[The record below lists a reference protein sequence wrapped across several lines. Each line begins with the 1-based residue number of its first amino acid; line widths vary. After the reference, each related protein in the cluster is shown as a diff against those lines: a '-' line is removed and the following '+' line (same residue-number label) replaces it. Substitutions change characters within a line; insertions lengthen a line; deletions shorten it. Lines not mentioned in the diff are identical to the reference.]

1 MIRRDF
7 ITLLSGAAVAWPL
20 AARAQ
25 QREIPTIGVLRSQ
38 SPELYVKAI
47 AAFHRG
53 LAETGYV
60 EGKNVAVQYHG
71 GEGSSG
77 KHAVAL
83 TGELVRNRYA
93 VIVVFGS
100 TPAALALKAAT
111 QTIPI
116 VFQIGPDPVA
126 AGLVA
131 SLNRPGGNLT
141 GVTGFNVQV
150 MAKRLELLHKA
161 VPAATLVAFLVNP
174 TNAAVTQGELT
185 EMQIAARALG
195 LRLMV
200 VNASTPTE
208 IDTAFATVVTEQA
221 GALVIS
227 GESFFSSR
235 REQIVALAARNRVP
249 TVYPLGTDA
258 AAGGLMSYGRKNGL
272 DVFRIVGTYAGRILK
287 GEKPADLPVQQPSK
301 FDFVINLMTAKA
313 LGLTIPETLLA
324 TADQVIE

>member
-1 MIRRDF
+1 MRRREF
-7 ITLLSGAAVAWPL
+7 IAGLGSAAAWPL
-20 AARAQ
+20 AAHAQ
-25 QREIPTIGVLRSQ
+25 QPAMPVVGVLHSQ
-38 SPELYVKAI
+38 SPELYVEAI

-60 EGKNVAVQYHG
+60 EGKNVAVQYRW
-71 GEGSSG
+71 GEGQAE
-77 KHAVAL
+77 HTLAL

-150 MAKRLELLHKA
+150 IAKRLELLHKA

-174 TNAAVTQGELT
+174 TNAALTQGELT

-287 GEKPADLPVQQPSK
+287 GEKPADLPVQQPST

-324 TADQVIE
+324 TADRVIE

>member
-1 MIRRDF
+1 
-7 ITLLSGAAVAWPL
+7 
-20 AARAQ
+20 
-25 QREIPTIGVLRSQ
+25 
-38 SPELYVKAI
+38 
-47 AAFHRG
+47 
-53 LAETGYV
+53 
-60 EGKNVAVQYHG
+60 
-71 GEGSSG
+71 
-77 KHAVAL
+77 
-83 TGELVRNRYA
+83 
-93 VIVVFGS
+93 
-100 TPAALALKAAT
+100 
-111 QTIPI
+111 
-116 VFQIGPDPVA
+116 
-126 AGLVA
+126 
-131 SLNRPGGNLT
+131 
-141 GVTGFNVQV
+141 

-208 IDTAFATVVTEQA
+208 IDTAFAAVVTEQA